1 MTRPFVRVLAGAVLL
16 AASLFVTAPSAHKS
30 VLSPYTFHRDVAPIL
45 RARCGSCH
53 AAGANASPL
62 TTYAEV
68 KAGAIQV
75 HDALI
80 SGRMPIWF
88 ADAQAVPFK
97 GSTGITARELDTILT
112 WAAGGTPEGVPVA
125 ATMPAA
131 VATPGAPAV
140 VLEMPK
146 PFTLAASQREAIHEV
161 TWPAGRLAG
170 RWVQT
175 ADVIAGTPSIARRAT
190 IEIRSGNDRQVI
202 AHWTPGDIP
211 HALPGGGAFRVP
223 NGASIVL
230 RLHYAQPSSEAATV
244 SDRSRVAFYVSAPRE
259 ARPVGEIRLEGGGDW
274 PFDSTQVFTQSVSA
288 PVRLVAIRP
297 LGGALDG
304 RVALTLVGSDGRR
317 TPLATLVLKPEW
329 PRRYV
334 FDTPIPIAAGSRIE
348 AAVTSSY
355 GLSLMTLTGDRGVGP
370 KDGGPLRILIETIQ

>member
-1 MTRPFVRVLAGAVLL
+1 MRRPFARILAAAMLL
-16 AASLFVTAPSAHKS
+16 AAGLFVSAPSAHKS
-30 VLSPYTFHRDVAPIL
+30 VLSPYTYHRDVAPIL

-53 AAGANASPL
+53 AAGANAFPL

-68 KAGAIQV
+68 KADANQV
-75 HDALI
+75 HNALI
-80 SGRMPIWF
+80 SGRMPIWY
-88 ADAQAVPFK
+88 AEAQAVPFK
-97 GSTGITARELDTILT
+97 GSTGITAREMDTILT

-125 ATMPAA
+125 VPAPPA
-131 VATPGAPAV
+131 VAPLGAPAV

-161 TWPAGRLAG
+161 AWPAGRLAG
-170 RWVQT
+170 RWIQAAEVL
-175 ADVIAGTPSIARRAT
+175 AGTPSIARRAT
-190 IEIRSGNDRQVI
+190 VEIRNGDARQVI
-202 AHWTPGDIP
+202 AHWMPGDTP

-230 RLHYAQPSSEAATV
+230 RLHYAQPSSEAATI
-244 SDRSRVAFYVSAPRE
+244 SDRSRVAFHLLAPRE
-259 ARPVGEIRLEGGGDW
+259 ARPVGEIRLEGGGEW
-274 PFDSTQVFTQSVSA
+274 PFDSTQVFSQVVSA
-288 PVRLVAIRP
+288 PARIVAIRP

-304 RVALTLVGSDGRR
+304 RTALTLVGADGRR
-317 TPLATLVLKPEW
+317 TPLATLVLRPEW

-334 FDTPIPIAAGSRIE
+334 FDTPIPMTAGSRIE